1 MLSIKIGILESF
13 RFEQII
19 KGSAE
24 PANLNKDL
32 KRHSVNKGNAGI
44 ALKTILTLSIK
55 IAK

>member
-13 RFEQII
+13 RFKQII

-32 KRHSVNKGNAGI
+32 NATPQT
-44 ALKTILTLSIK
+44 KETLV
-55 IAK
+55 